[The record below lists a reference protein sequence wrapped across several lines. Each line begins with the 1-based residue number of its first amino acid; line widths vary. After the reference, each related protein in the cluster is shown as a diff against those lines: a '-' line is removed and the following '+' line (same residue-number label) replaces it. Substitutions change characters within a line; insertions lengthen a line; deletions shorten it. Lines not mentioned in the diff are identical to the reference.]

1 MRLLSAV
8 IEPTVVAAENTA
20 PMDKTTSIIMA
31 AVMLVALIGA
41 VILFFIGFKGTI
53 NELKKDDGAHR
64 VPKKVLIRSTLFL
77 VGALLCLAVTY
88 FANNYK
94 TYYNGDCSLTE
105 LIFACLVSILSHFGW
120 IALIPVLLN
129 LFRINSL
136 KRTRDN

>member
-8 IEPTVVAAENTA
+8 IEPTVAAENAA
-20 PMDKTTSIIMA
+20 PMDKTTSIILA

-41 VILFFIGFKGTI
+41 IILFFIGFKGTI

-94 TYYNGDCSLTE
+94 TYYNGECSLTE

-129 LFRINSL
+129 MFRLNTL
-136 KRTRDN
+136 RRTRDN

>member
-8 IEPTVVAAENTA
+8 IEPTVAAAENTA

-53 NELKKDDGAHR
+53 NELKKDD
-64 VPKKVLIRSTLFL
+64 
-77 VGALLCLAVTY
+77 LAVTY

>member
-8 IEPTVVAAENTA
+8 IEPTVAAENTA

-41 VILFFIGFKGTI
+41 IILFFIGFKGTI

-94 TYYNGDCSLTE
+94 TYYNGECSLTE

-129 LFRINSL
+129 MFRLNTL
-136 KRTRDN
+136 RRTRDN